1 MQPEREYQVDQ
12 FAVSDQSI
20 ALAYRAENPTNS
32 KHGTHLPHLSVGE
45 TRSSRKFSVAM
56 TEVPMLHVLEP
67 ADRIDL
73 TNEAKTCIF
82 NPDGVFGNDR

>member
-1 MQPEREYQVDQ
+1 
-12 FAVSDQSI
+12 
-20 ALAYRAENPTNS
+20 
-32 KHGTHLPHLSVGE
+32 
-45 TRSSRKFSVAM
+45 
-56 TEVPMLHVLEP
+56 VLEP